1 MLSTLELDQPCSIE
15 DTVRQLR
22 ALACLLTQSKTQ
34 ADVFVEIALSRFINL
49 AGSIDMN
56 AIPFPLAYSYL
67 RQELMSL
74 HGAGETKPVETAP
87 QKVHCLP
94 FPVREAAL
102 LHAVV
107 NLDVS
112 QIATLQGDTK
122 SSVESRINLARQ
134 FGCQN
139 CPAHNTPPLAA

>member
-1 MLSTLELDQPCSIE
+1 MLSTLQLDQPCSIE

-22 ALACLLTQSKTQ
+22 ALSRVFTQSATQ
-34 ADVFVEIALSRFINL
+34 ADVFVEIALSRL
-49 AGSIDMN
+49 VDRSASIDLN

-74 HGAGETKPVETAP
+74 PGPSEAEPGEIVPHKA
-87 QKVHCLP
+87 HCLP
-94 FPVREAAL
+94 FPVWEAAL

-107 NLDVS
+107 NLTVS

-122 SSVESRINLARQ
+122 SSVESRITLARHA
-134 FGCQN
+134 GCQS
-139 CPAHNTPPLAA
+139 CPIYNTTPLAA